1 VRSET
6 VERADLGKAY
16 EGSWYTILGAG
27 GDLMEWVEGYEE
39 ELAGR
44 GIGKPVGWYRT
55 TGAEINEYAGK
66 ALISHRAAFPDDLTV
81 LMFPVDGLNVGRL
94 AIFRIDWGDRWF
106 HDVIDNMRRK

>member
-1 VRSET
+1 MEK
-6 VERADLGKAY
+6 ADLGKAY

-55 TGAEINEYAGK
+55 TGAEINEYAQTGQVK
-66 ALISHRAAFPDDLTV
+66 GVPPGDLFPADLTV
-81 LMFPVDGLNVGRL
+81 LMFPVDGLNVGKL

-106 HDVIDNMRRK
+106 HDVVDNMRRD